1 LGKENRHVATA
12 KRLYLYV
19 VSAVGLILMVAG
31 AAILLE
37 LLLNKVGVG
46 QRSTGGSNSDL
57 NTLSLAIAL
66 GLVGLVVWLA
76 HWSIVERMVN
86 GQSDVPAG
94 STPGAADAAAAER
107 RSIVRSVFL
116 ALVTWVSLVYAA
128 TLGAGLASRAIAD
141 ILGASQ
147 VSSFSVSSFSV
158 LSLLPID
165 DAWSLS
171 IIIVLCAIWAY
182 HAWIRSRDVRQGPTI
197 KGAAAWVSRF
207 YLYYAALTG
216 LLGVLENLSSLIN
229 TAATQVAQPD
239 QFGFPSDFNLGT
251 VMFTNGGSSA
261 WERPAIAALVGIVIY
276 GAIWL
281 IHWSYSNRLY
291 AGSSEQS
298 SLERSSRVRL
308 AFLMS
313 VLVYGAATM
322 VGGLVSGLGQLF
334 SSGLGVGSSEPL
346 WYVVLVPP
354 AAAVPAGLA
363 WWWHRRRS
371 FAEATSHPEGVSAR
385 RIAGYLVA
393 LVGLTALAAGLE
405 HALATILGQWW
416 APTVSGLEITPG
428 RFGNIVIPDSVWKST
443 VAADGALVLVG
454 VVFWIWP
461 WLFAQR
467 RRAAV
472 AVEREAEIGSSSRAY
487 YLYVI
492 AGAAVL
498 VLAGNAAAL
507 VYRLLRLGFGL
518 PEDNLGSEVS
528 GAIAAA
534 LVAALILAYHARVLL
549 ADRSKPAP
557 MAGAMPGPMP
567 GPMPWP
573 GAPAGGPMG
582 GPMPMMPGASM
593 PPMPAQESVP
603 VEGHTPG
610 SGGSAAAG
618 SAGPAPAD
626 EGPASGS

>member
-1 LGKENRHVATA
+1 MATA

-46 QRSTGGSNSDL
+46 QQSTGGSNSDL
-57 NTLSLAIAL
+57 DTLSLAIAL

-141 ILGASQ
+141 VLGASQ
-147 VSSFSVSSFSV
+147 GSMLSVSSLSV

-182 HAWIRSRDVRQGPTI
+182 HAWIRSRDVRQGPAI

-216 LLGVLENLSSLIN
+216 LMTVLENISSLIN

-239 QFGFPSDFNLGT
+239 QSRPPLRLQLGDGHVHEWGLLGMGAAGDRRPGGHSDLRCDVADPLELLEPPVLGVERAVVPGT
-251 VMFTNGGSSA
+251 LLESPARLPHERAGLRRGDDGRRFRLRARSAVQLGS
-261 WERPAIAALVGIVIY
+261 RCGQLRAALVRGSRSARCGCAGRTGLVVAPAPGLCRSDLAPGGRLGEAHRRLSGGPGRVDGPGRRHGRCTGNDLRAVV
-276 GAIWL
+276 GADD
-281 IHWSYSNRLY
+281 
-291 AGSSEQS
+291 
-298 SLERSSRVRL
+298 
-308 AFLMS
+308 
-313 VLVYGAATM
+313 
-322 VGGLVSGLGQLF
+322 GGL
-334 SSGLGVGSSEPL
+334 
-346 WYVVLVPP
+346 
-354 AAAVPAGLA
+354 
-363 WWWHRRRS
+363 
-371 FAEATSHPEGVSAR
+371 
-385 RIAGYLVA
+385 
-393 LVGLTALAAGLE
+393 
-405 HALATILGQWW
+405 
-416 APTVSGLEITPG
+416 
-428 RFGNIVIPDSVWKST
+428 FGNIGITDSVWKS
-443 VAADGALVLVG
+443 AIASDGALVLVG
-454 VVFWIWP
+454 VAVWIWP

-498 VLAGNAAAL
+498 VLAGNAVVL
-507 VYRLLRLGFGL
+507 VYRCLRLGFGL
-518 PEDNLGSEVS
+518 PERYPRFRGQRCDRGRS
-528 GAIAAA
+528 GCGPDTG
-534 LVAALILAYHARVLL
+534 LPRP
-549 ADRSKPAP
+549 RS
-557 MAGAMPGPMP
+557 
-567 GPMPWP
+567 
-573 GAPAGGPMG
+573 AGG
-582 GPMPMMPGASM
+582 
-593 PPMPAQESVP
+593 
-603 VEGHTPG
+603 
-610 SGGSAAAG
+610 
-618 SAGPAPAD
+618 
-626 EGPASGS
+626 

>member
-1 LGKENRHVATA
+1 MATA

-19 VSAVGLILMVAG
+19 VSAVGLILMVSG

-37 LLLNKVGVG
+37 LVLNKVGVG
-46 QRSTGGSNSDL
+46 QQSTGGSNSNLD
-57 NTLSLAIAL
+57 TLSLAIAL

-86 GQSDVPAG
+86 GQSDVSAE

-116 ALVTWVSLVYAA
+116 ALVTWVSLVCAA
-128 TLGAGLASRAIAD
+128 TLGAALAGRAIAD
-141 ILGASQ
+141 VLGASQ
-147 VSSFSVSSFSV
+147 GSSLSGSSLSVSSLSV
-158 LSLLPID
+158 SSLLPID

-182 HAWIRSRDVRQGPTI
+182 HAWIRSRDVRQGPAI

-207 YLYYAALTG
+207 YLYYAAFTG
-216 LLGVLENLSSLIN
+216 LMTVLENLSSLIN

-239 QFGFPSDFNLGT
+239 QLTFTPGSTLPTFPFSTTDP
-251 VMFTNGGSSA
+251 SA
-261 WERPAIAALVGIVIY
+261 WERPTIAALVGIVIY
-276 GAIWL
+276 GAMWL
-281 IHWSYSNRLY
+281 IHWIYSNRLC

-298 SLERSSRVRL
+298 ALERSSRVRL

-322 VGGLVSGLGQLF
+322 VGGFGSGLGQLF
-334 SSGLGVGSSEPL
+334 SSGLGVGSAGPL
-346 WYVVLVPP
+346 WYLVLVPP
-354 AAAVPAGLA
+354 AAALPAGLA
-363 WWWHRRRS
+363 WWWHRRRAL
-371 FAEATSHPEGVSAR
+371 AEATSHPEGVSAR

-393 LVGLTALAAGLE
+393 LVGLTALAAGME
-405 HALATILGQWW
+405 DALATILGQWL
-416 APTVSGLEITPG
+416 APTTSVL
-428 RFGNIVIPDSVWKST
+428 FGNIIPTDFGWKSA

-454 VVFWIWP
+454 VAVWVGP

-492 AGAAVL
+492 SGAAVL
-498 VLAGNAAAL
+498 VLAGNAAVL
-507 VYRLLRLGFGL
+507 VYRCLRLGFGL
-518 PEDNLGSEVS
+518 PEGTLGYEVS

-534 LVAALILAYHARVLL
+534 LVAAVILAYHARVLL
-549 ADRSKPAP
+549 EDRSKPAP
-557 MAGAMPGPMP
+557 MAGAMPGAMP

-573 GAPAGGPMG
+573 GAPAGGPTG

-593 PPMPAQESVP
+593 PPTPVQEAVP
-603 VEGHTPG
+603 VEGQTPG
-610 SGGSAAAG
+610 PDESAAAG
-618 SAGPAPAD
+618 SAGSAPVD